1 MILKEILLRRDFK
14 LSISYND
21 VKDTLKKKLNDNFFK
36 GYIDKDY
43 SVLYYR
49 SDFLT
54 IPGLTKIPVI
64 QVKFERGIN
73 PETQTKIEFKIITP
87 LLIIIFLA
95 ITGLW
100 TIYFFNVEDLRKSSN
115 GFIVP
120 VFGTLFFYG
129 LIFVRYIIELSYFK
143 DELKTFGDAN
153 DRQQQL

>member
-1 MILKEILLRRDFK
+1 MELGEILLTRDFK

-36 GYIDKDY
+36 GYIDKDD

-73 PETQTKIEFKIITP
+73 PETQTK
-87 LLIIIFLA
+87 
-95 ITGLW
+95 
-100 TIYFFNVEDLRKSSN
+100 N
-115 GFIVP
+115 
-120 VFGTLFFYG
+120 
-129 LIFVRYIIELSYFK
+129 
-143 DELKTFGDAN
+143 
-153 DRQQQL
+153 

>member
-1 MILKEILLRRDFK
+1 MRLRKILLTRDFE

-36 GYIDKDY
+36 GYIDKDD

-54 IPGLTKIPVI
+54 IPGVTKIPVI
-64 QVKFERGIN
+64 QVKFERGID
-73 PETQTKIEFKIITP
+73 PESQTKIEFKIITS

-95 ITGLW
+95 ITVLW
-100 TIYFFNVEDLRKSSN
+100 TIYFFNVEGLRKSSN

-143 DELKTFGDAN
+143 NELKRFGDAN
-153 DRQQQL
+153 DRQ